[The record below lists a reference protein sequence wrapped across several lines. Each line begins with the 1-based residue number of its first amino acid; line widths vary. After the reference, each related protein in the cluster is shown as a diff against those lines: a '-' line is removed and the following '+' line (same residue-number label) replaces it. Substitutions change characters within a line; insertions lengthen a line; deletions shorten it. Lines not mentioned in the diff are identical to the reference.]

1 MSLSID
7 KILSQ
12 FITFSEKLINT
23 PESKLVSFSFSID
36 NLISQLS
43 IDNLNEKFYRINL
56 FYFPNSR
63 QRVIGLNSA
72 IEFSSKKEVKFS
84 SLPKQI
90 DKWKDGIINNWSET
104 GFTNPYLIF
113 CSAKFDTKSSSD
125 LWNDFDQVSFYVPQ
139 FVIIAYQEKTI
150 GYFNFI
156 PDTTFKNDS
165 LQNILKE
172 YLNSLIYSKNKI
184 TASSL
189 LKDSFTN
196 NSGRDEFLSWDLIAL
211 KAIDKLKSEELDKIV
226 LSRSH
231 KFGINSTINWDSLL
245 EALQNRFPDCYLFFI
260 KNNDSIFFGSSPEM
274 FLRVSDGIAEVESV
288 AGSAARGKKIESDI
302 ELEKFLKSS
311 EKNHREHLYVTEYIT
326 DILVNYSNKVRVIE
340 EKQIRKLDNIQHLL
354 TKISAELNPGTII
367 FEMIDSLFPTPAVCG
382 VPKSKA
388 LDAIK
393 NLESHDRGLYSGL
406 VGVFDFSGNCELA
419 VSIRSAIVKDMQVTA
434 FAGAGLVKNSDPQEE
449 FQETNL
455 KLNTILSLFTNENKS
470 KQK

>member
-1 MSLSID
+1 MNINPD

-12 FITFSEKLINT
+12 FITFSEKIINT
-23 PESKLVSFSFSID
+23 PESKLVSYSFSIE
-36 NLISQLS
+36 NPISQLS
-43 IDNLNEKFYRINL
+43 FDNLNEKFSRINL
-56 FYFPNSR
+56 FYAPSSR
-63 QRVIGLNSA
+63 QRFIGLNSA
-72 IEFSSKKEVKFS
+72 IEFSSENEVKFS
-84 SLPKQI
+84 SLSKQTA
-90 DKWKDGIINNWSET
+90 KWKEGIINNWKET
-104 GFTNPYLIF
+104 GFTNPNLIF
-113 CSAKFDTKSSSD
+113 SSAKFDTKSSSD
-125 LWNDFDQVSFYVPQ
+125 LWKDFDPVSFHIPQ
-139 FVIIAYQEKTI
+139 FVIIANQEKTI

-156 PDTTFKNDS
+156 LDATFKIDS
-165 LQNILKE
+165 LQDILKD
-172 YLNSLIYSKNKI
+172 YLNSLIYSENKMPGNG
-184 TASSL
+184 L
-189 LKDSFTN
+189 LKDSFTDY
-196 NSGRDEFLSWDLIAL
+196 SGRDEFLSWKLIAL

-231 KFGINSTINWDSLL
+231 KFEINRTINWDSLL
-245 EALQNRFPDCYLFFI
+245 DDLQKRFPDCYLFFI

-274 FLRVSDGIAEVESV
+274 LLRVSDGIAEVESV

-302 ELEKFLKSS
+302 ELEKFLRSS

-354 TKISAELNPGTII
+354 TKISAELNSGTEI
-367 FEMIDSLFPTPAVCG
+367 FELIDSLFPTPAVCG

-393 NLESHDRGLYSGL
+393 NLEYHDRGLYSGL

-419 VSIRSAIVKDMQVTA
+419 VSIRSAVVKDMQVTA
-434 FAGAGLVKNSDPQEE
+434 FAGAGLVKNSDPEEE